1 MFIAFDPVILILAIY
16 PSYKSAR
23 LTNSLNVQQYKSAQ
37 VNMDYFATTTNYKY
51 GNYGATWKIA

>member
-23 LTNSLNVQQYKSAQ
+23 LTNSLNVQEYKSGQ

-51 GNYGATWKIA
+51 GNY

>member
-23 LTNSLNVQQYKSAQ
+23 LTNSQMCNNTKV
-37 VNMDYFATTTNYKY
+37 DE
-51 GNYGATWKIA
+51 

>member
-23 LTNSLNVQQYKSAQ
+23 LTNSLNVQQYKSGQ
-37 VNMDYFATTTNYKY
+37 VNMDYFVTTTNYKY
-51 GNYGATWKIA
+51 GNY